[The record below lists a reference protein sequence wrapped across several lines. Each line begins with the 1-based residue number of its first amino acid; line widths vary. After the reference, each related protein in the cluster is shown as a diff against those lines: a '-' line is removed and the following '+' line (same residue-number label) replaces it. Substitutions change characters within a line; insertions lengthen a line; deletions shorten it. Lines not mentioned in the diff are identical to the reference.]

1 MNKLYA
7 SIGIAATMIFLA
19 VASANGVSSDTE
31 FEIGF
36 YGLLASSVVAI
47 GGGKCRLP
55 FAR

>member
-7 SIGIAATMIFLA
+7 GLGIAATMIFLA
-19 VASANGVSSDTE
+19 AASANGAISETE
-31 FEIGF
+31 FDIGF

-47 GGGKCRLP
+47 GGGNCRLP